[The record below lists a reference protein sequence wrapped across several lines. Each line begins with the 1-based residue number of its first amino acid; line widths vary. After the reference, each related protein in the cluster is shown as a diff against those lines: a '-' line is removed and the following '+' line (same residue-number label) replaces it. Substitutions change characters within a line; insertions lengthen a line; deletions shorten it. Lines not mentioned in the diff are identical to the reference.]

1 MIHTG
6 DYMPA
11 RYRVVKITG
20 FHSVVYGFL
29 EQNNGSGIS
38 A

>member
-1 MIHTG
+1 MIHAG

-20 FHSVVYGFL
+20 AKVGDLTAEMGTVK
-29 EQNNGSGIS
+29 
-38 A
+38 